1 MVVKNTEE
9 YIKKI
14 QGIGTPVKD
23 QIKLLD
29 LNIKEPKIKRL
40 IFDFINKYE
49 NFKTILNLQELFSSS
64 NVTRTKSI
72 PRAQNKWDLF
82 RKNVS
87 KGLHMTV
94 GETSGIASYLWS
106 IRSEEEKQFWSDLCL
121 VTKEIH
127 AIEYP
132 NYKYH
137 PFTDKRKK
145 LKNTKTKNTIP
156 NLKPNLTNIPMDTSS
171 FDMDVSDLN
180 IKKGEENFCQDSLM
194 FNDITDTKTDYNYE
208 FDIEML
214 DENLFQTDSI
224 LFDPIDGCDNK
235 INDQNLYDSLL
246 NDQAFL
252 DIMEIDPT
260 FSYIDPTLINN

>member
-127 AIEYP
+127 AI
-132 NYKYH
+132 
-137 PFTDKRKK
+137 D
-145 LKNTKTKNTIP
+145 
-156 NLKPNLTNIPMDTSS
+156 S